1 MANFCQGCGAPV
13 AGAFCMKCGQ
23 PTGAGADAVVAG
35 IGGAYQAQPPAPAS
49 QPVNPPPQYAPPQY
63 APQPQV
69 QNQAAARPAT
79 GGGGGFLKI
88 LLIVLVGFLVL
99 AIAGAMGMYY
109 VGRSYLRKAGV
120 ISDPAASSYS
130 SSSRSSSASGS
141 SASSAS
147 TGALRGVQNGCDL
160 LSKDEVSAITGVV
173 IEKAVSQ
180 GSGSDGGCAYFAKPG
195 ENSQRGQEDI
205 SKALK
210 DLQGQSKVSDAQ
222 GQKAMEQIVKGFV
235 NAAGSTANNGAEI
248 PVVSFGIARDGNTAY
263 GAMMAANKLM
273 GGSFMQIPGLGDDAF
288 IGPVN
293 SVLGVRKGST
303 FLQIDLRALQDGR
316 EKGIAMAQK
325 ILGKI

>member
-1 MANFCQGCGAPV
+1 
-13 AGAFCMKCGQ
+13 MKCGQ
-23 PTGAGADAVVAG
+23 PTGAGA
-35 IGGAYQAQPPAPAS
+35 QPSTPAPAA
-49 QPVNPPPQYAPPQY
+49 PPPQYAPP
-63 APQPQV
+63 PQV
-69 QNQAAARPAT
+69 QYQAPARPAT
-79 GGGGGFLKI
+79 GGGGGFLKV

-120 ISDPAASSYS
+120 ISDSAASSYS
-130 SSSRSSSASGS
+130 SSPRSSSS
-141 SASSAS
+141 SASSAI
-147 TGALRGVQNGCDL
+147 TGALRGVQDGCDL

-195 ENSQRGQEDI
+195 ENTQRGQEDV

-235 NAAGSTANNGAEI
+235 NAAGSTANSGAEI
-248 PVVSFGIARDGNTAY
+248 PVVSFGITARDGNTAY
-263 GAMMAANKLM
+263 TAMMMANKLM

-288 IGPVN
+288 IGPMN
-293 SVLGVRKGST
+293 SIMGVRKGSA

-316 EKGIAMAQK
+316 EKGAVMAQK
-325 ILGKI
+325 ILGRI

>member
-1 MANFCQGCGAPV
+1 
-13 AGAFCMKCGQ
+13 
-23 PTGAGADAVVAG
+23 
-35 IGGAYQAQPPAPAS
+35 
-49 QPVNPPPQYAPPQY
+49 
-63 APQPQV
+63 
-69 QNQAAARPAT
+69 
-79 GGGGGFLKI
+79 
-88 LLIVLVGFLVL
+88 LIVLVGFLVL

-120 ISDPAASSYS
+120 ISDPSASSYS
-130 SSSRSSSASGS
+130 SSPRSSSSPGS
-141 SASSAS
+141 S
-147 TGALRGVQNGCDL
+147 ALRGVQEGCDL

-195 ENSQRGQEDI
+195 ENTQRGQEDI

-210 DLQGQSKVSDAQ
+210 DLQSQSKVSDAQ
-222 GQKAMEQIVKGFV
+222 GQKAAEQIVKGFV
-235 NAAGSTANNGAEI
+235 NAAGSAANNGAEI
-248 PVVSFGIARDGNTAY
+248 PVVSFGITTRDGNTAY
-263 GAMMAANKLM
+263 TAMMMANKLM

-293 SVLGVRKGST
+293 SIMGVRKGST

-316 EKGIAMAQK
+316 EKGAVMAQK

>member
-1 MANFCQGCGAPV
+1 LANFCQGCGAPV

-23 PTGAGADAVVAG
+23 PTGTGAPPQASTPPPGVAPPPP
-35 IGGAYQAQPPAPAS
+35 QSVPQPQYA
-49 QPVNPPPQYAPPQY
+49 PPPQYA
-63 APQPQV
+63 QPAQV
-69 QNQAAARPAT
+69 QYQAPARPAT
-79 GGGGGFLKI
+79 GGGGGFLKV

-130 SSSRSSSASGS
+130 SSSRSSSPSGS
-141 SASSAS
+141 SASSAI
-147 TGALRGVQNGCDL
+147 TGALRGVQDSCDL

-180 GSGSDGGCAYFAKPG
+180 GSDSDCGCAYFAKPG

-210 DLQGQSKVSDAQ
+210 NLQAQSKVSDAD

-235 NAAGSTANNGAEI
+235 NAAGSAANNGAEI
-248 PVVSFGIARDGNTAY
+248 PVVSFGITTRDGNAAY
-263 GAMMAANKLM
+263 TGMMMANKLM

-293 SVLGVRKGST
+293 SIMGVRKGST